1 MSLCC
6 DDAVKMTS
14 STSIP
19 QCPASEAT
27 MVSFRMTSSPLQ
39 TGVSLNASSLPG
51 TCTMVFTSKSSWP
64 WKMLRMRLD
73 KSVPWLSNNIHR
85 RHTKSSREYFSWTEL
100 VKLQFNNSSCRHES
114 VILPLIILK
123 TGVFRVLF
131 DIFCYPCVF
140 LPMQWRSLPTCLHL

>member
-27 MVSFRMTSSPLQ
+27 MVGVWMTSSPLQ
-39 TGVSLNASSLPG
+39 TGVLLDASSLPG
-51 TCTMVFTSKSSWP
+51 TRKMVFTSKSSWP

-73 KSVPWLSNNIHR
+73 ESVPWLSNNIHR

-100 VKLQFNNSSCRHES
+100 VKLQFNNSSSRRVSNSASNNFENRCFPGFVWH
-114 VILPLIILK
+114 IL
-123 TGVFRVLF
+123 
-131 DIFCYPCVF
+131 
-140 LPMQWRSLPTCLHL
+140 LPMCIPANAVA